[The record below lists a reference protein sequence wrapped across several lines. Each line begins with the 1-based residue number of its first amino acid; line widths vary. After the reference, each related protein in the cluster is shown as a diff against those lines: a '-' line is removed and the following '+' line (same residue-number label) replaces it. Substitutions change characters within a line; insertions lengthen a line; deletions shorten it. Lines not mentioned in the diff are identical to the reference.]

1 MIVDGKVVSA
11 RTIRSTVSRDVM
23 ITGQF
28 NQQEVNALVKV
39 LQRKPDDGKTDTHR
53 DVLKA
58 ELQQAKAVAARQ
70 EAAFKAGIIT
80 GLEFQAAKGK
90 VEVLEAELT
99 GDSVQVAKAK
109 LAVARRLLEL
119 ASSSFKAGVLT
130 ASDYEKFTGDVTIAE
145 AQLHEAEAKA
155 KSSKLT
161 DAKAPLAITAQ
172 DGKVVV
178 TTPDS
183 RLVADRIELGQTGAK
198 ANGNVAIAEAQ
209 ARETAGQTL
218 AVQPP
223 VVVETFPVSGR
234 GVAPGRRKFACGSA
248 SP

>member
-1 MIVDGKVVSA
+1 M
-11 RTIRSTVSRDVM
+11 
-23 ITGQF
+23 
-28 NQQEVNALVKV
+28 
-39 LQRKPDDGKTDTHR
+39 
-53 DVLKA
+53 
-58 ELQQAKAVAARQ
+58 
-70 EAAFKAGIIT
+70 
-80 GLEFQAAKGK
+80 EFQAAKGK

-130 ASDYEKFTGDVTIAE
+130 ASDYEKFTGNVTIAE

-198 ANGNVAIAEAQ
+198 ANGDVAIAEAQ
-209 ARETAGQTL
+209 ARETADRTL
-218 AVQPP
+218 AEQPP
-223 VVVETFPVSGR
+223 VVVETFPVSGTR
-234 GVAPGRRKFACGSA
+234 DVAPGTTEIRVRFSKQMSDASWSWSTAWENSTPEFIGQPHYEADGRTCAAKVKLEAGRTYAFWLNSEKFQNFTSSA
-248 SP
+248 GRPAVPYLLIFQTKPK